1 MMTAGA
7 KLTNEQSLHLEF
19 INRFRCE
26 AQHEHAQ
33 DWNITQQGR
42 WTGAQHRLCLL
53 SPGELSQCPGVKYYT
68 WALLEKCQC
77 AV

>member
-1 MMTAGA
+1 MTAGA

-42 WTGAQHRLCLL
+42 WIAPNIGSVYSL
-53 SPGELSQCPGVKYYT
+53 PGELSRCPGVKYYT

>member
-1 MMTAGA
+1 MTAGA

-42 WTGAQHRLCLL
+42 WTGPNIGSVYSL
-53 SPGELSQCPGVKYYT
+53 PGELSQCPGVKYYT

>member
-42 WTGAQHRLCLL
+42 WTGASIGSVYSL
-53 SPGELSQCPGVKYYT
+53 PGELSQCPGVKYYT

>member
-53 SPGELSQCPGVKYYT
+53 SP
-68 WALLEKCQC
+68 
-77 AV
+77 

>member
-1 MMTAGA
+1 MTAGA

-42 WTGAQHRLCLL
+42 WTGA
-53 SPGELSQCPGVKYYT
+53 STGSVYS
-68 WALLEKCQC
+68 LLENFRS
-77 AV
+77 ALA

>member
-1 MMTAGA
+1 MTAGA

-42 WTGAQHRLCLL
+42 WTGAQHRLC
-53 SPGELSQCPGVKYYT
+53 PRKIHKEGETNSGTELQLYIRAKYKGIYY
-68 WALLEKCQC
+68 
-77 AV
+77 